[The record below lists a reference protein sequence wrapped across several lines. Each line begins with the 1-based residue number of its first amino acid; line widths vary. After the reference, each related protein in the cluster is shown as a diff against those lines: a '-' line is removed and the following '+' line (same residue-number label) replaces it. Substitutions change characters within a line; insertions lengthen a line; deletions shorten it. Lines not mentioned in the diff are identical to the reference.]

1 MRYDPRRGGH
11 APGHLRDWLYQ
22 YITGEIDE
30 FDPPQLSF
38 ERLTGLMWDCTDVMP
53 SEVRQAMSELECQL
67 GCDER
72 PIFTV
77 AQACRWLRP
86 NLGGVLALIA

>member
-1 MRYDPRRGGH
+1 M
-11 APGHLRDWLYQ
+11 
-22 YITGEIDE
+22 GEFDE
-30 FDPPQLSF
+30 VDPPQLSL
-38 ERLTGLMWDCTDVMP
+38 ERLTGLMWNCDDVMP
-53 SEVRQAMSELECQL
+53 SDVRQAMGELVSAFGRDDQ
-67 GCDER
+67 